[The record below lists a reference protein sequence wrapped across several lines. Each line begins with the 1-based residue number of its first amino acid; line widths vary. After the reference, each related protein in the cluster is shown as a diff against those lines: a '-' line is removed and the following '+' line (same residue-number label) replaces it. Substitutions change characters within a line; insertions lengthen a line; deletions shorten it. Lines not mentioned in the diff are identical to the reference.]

1 MTNLARANA
10 SNSTERVVSL
20 YVLAWIVE
28 CREYNVVAAVVHDF
42 VAIPVLMEEF
52 EELLD
57 DVQRWLNFS

>member
-10 SNSTERVVSL
+10 SNSAESVVSL
-20 YVLAWIVE
+20 YVLAWLAE
-28 CREYNVVAAVVHDF
+28 SREYNDVAAVVHEF
-42 VAIPVLMEEF
+42 VAIPVLMEEL